1 MPEDV
6 YLIGYI
12 ILVVVSLL
20 ISIRL
25 QNADRVLKMDLVL
38 GIRNFFLG
46 LMMSFVFL
54 SIYFFLD
61 NFDKEVAYF
70 VRFFGLGILVLTYAL
85 LIKTGL
91 YAWGL
96 KNIERLVFWFVL
108 LLGEFFLFGPLVI
121 DLSWQEAGQ
130 WGLSILVILCFIPL
144 LAKAFIIS
152 VELRIVRFLYWGLSG
167 AAAMVGIFL
176 GHCPLVEKDNIWGMA
191 LTVFAFSFLLTS
203 LYFKRQ
209 SLNS

>member
-12 ILVVVSLL
+12 ILVIVSLL

-25 QNADRVLKMDLVL
+25 QNAHRVLKMDLVL
-38 GIRNFFLG
+38 GVRNFFMG

-54 SIYFFLD
+54 SIYFFLE

-85 LIKTGL
+85 LIKTGF

-96 KNIERLVFWFVL
+96 QKFERIFFWFVL
-108 LLGEFFLFGPLVI
+108 LLGEFFLFGPLII
-121 DLSWQEAGQ
+121 DLNWQDYGQ
-130 WGLSILVILCFIPL
+130 WGLSVLVILSFTPFPL
-144 LAKAFIIS
+144 S
-152 VELRIVRFLYWGLSG
+152 VNR
-167 AAAMVGIFL
+167 
-176 GHCPLVEKDNIWGMA
+176 
-191 LTVFAFSFLLTS
+191 
-203 LYFKRQ
+203 
-209 SLNS
+209 